1 MMLWPQSAIPGPA
14 TQYRRPGDSVEPLPT
29 ALPCAKVVP
38 VFEIALKKPRLQAGE
53 KAGVDRENVLRRWL
67 CVLSHSPGASR
78 LGVLIWAQGE
88 SDPLGVV
95 AQALAGK
102 ATSTL
107 LKRARF
113 SARFVCWADKHHM
126 KAFPMSLEFL
136 VSFLKPLAAEARNS
150 AIREAM
156 ETVNFL
162 EHVLGIEIE
171 QGIGDNPWVK
181 GALRGANIRTCD
193 PKRSRVLKVEEVLLL
208 EGALIDGALDKV
220 DRYATGVFLFQLY
233 SRARVSDLRNIS
245 KLELDLDGD
254 TGFIEVRTYEHKNCR
269 LSSGP
274 GAVLILVAPYH
285 GLHQKPWHA
294 AWVEAAK
301 AVGFDFEKGHRGPML
316 PRLACDYS
324 WSGDAIDA
332 NETTTWIRAL
342 LSRLQAAEEDL
353 TFSSHGLKATPL
365 SWTSKAGYGERTQ
378 LVLGHHSL
386 GPSGKTQEAY
396 AREVQ
401 AQPLRDLAE
410 CLGAIRQG
418 VFHPDRTKSG
428 MIADGA
434 TIRGSRFSL
443 APMGR
448 ANPSPSHESFECA
461 PEVELAEDGGVEPL
475 DDQDL
480 GEQED
485 VHEASSSESESSG
498 ESEEETHYESFGA
511 GEAQNAIPSVNMGRP
526 LRDAGAMA
534 SFIAKKQGAVF
545 LERAKRVGLPQEAV
559 DRLVAQTIDTMAKLA
574 FAPCQPG
581 ETPTEES
588 LAALIKALVENKENE
603 VKELA
608 PAERRERIRAQARKL
623 TGITMSGQTECSY
636 ASYDLCMK
644 LLTDNCISYL
654 SPAKF
659 ITREAELRSEK
670 PRKELDVQASTLVVR
685 DRDPDQSCDTSTA
698 RSLHHAMHRRSLAL
712 DLIGVTDYFRVQ
724 GFVDFLLGHLH
735 QEPIAG
741 SRATS
746 VQQILHADRA
756 AWMRLAELTPDGIR
770 RDAAGALPLDSLWA
784 RLQTDPKVIFHLL
797 PREGGALKRENN
809 EIKPDLTDTPTK
821 KQRKGTG
828 KGKTKT
834 LREPSNLPEELKGL
848 SSWTKTGKR
857 RCWGFNMASGCAN
870 AKVGQS
876 CPRGLHNCM
885 RCGGH
890 HPAHACPKKP

>member
-1 MMLWPQSAIPGPA
+1 MAAEASASDLCDRFEQHLQHLTYDVVAPIRYPWDKNKALSAIFSGKPGRCVDLHSVKVPRVVPPPA
-14 TQYRRPGDSVEPLPT
+14 TQNRRPGDSVEPLPMT
-29 ALPCAKVVP
+29 LPCAKVVP
-38 VFEIALKKPRLQAGE
+38 VFEVVLKKPRLLAGE

-67 CVLSHSPGASR
+67 CILSHSPGASR
-78 LGVLIWAQGE
+78 LGVLIWAKGE

-113 SARFVCWADKHHM
+113 SARFICWADKHHV
-126 KAFPMSLEFL
+126 KAFPVSLEFL
-136 VSFLKPLAAEARNS
+136 VSFLKPLAAGARNS

-162 EHVLGIEIE
+162 EHVLGIEVE

-193 PKRSRVLKVEEVLLL
+193 PKRSRVLQIDEVLLL
-208 EGALIDGALDKV
+208 EGALIGDALDKV

-285 GLHQKPWHA
+285 GLHQKPWGA

-301 AVGFDFEKGHRGPML
+301 AVGFDFEKGHRGPLL

-386 GPSGKTQEAY
+386 GPNGKTQEAY

-428 MIADGA
+428 MIEHGA
-434 TIRGSRFSL
+434 TVRESRFSL

-448 ANPSPSHESFECA
+448 ANPSPSHASFECA
-461 PEVELAEDGGVEPL
+461 PEAELAEEGAAEPL

-485 VHEASSSESESSG
+485 VHGTSSSESESSG
-498 ESEEETHYESFGA
+498 ESEEETHYENFGA
-511 GEAQNAIPSVNMGRP
+511 GEAQNAIPSVNMGPDLDIFQNPKTKSLHSRAKGSTGKLICGRSLDNMKPFTGKVFSSRWLCKQCTAGRP

-534 SFIAKKQGAVF
+534 SFIAKKQGAS
-545 LERAKRVGLPQEAV
+545 K
-559 DRLVAQTIDTMAKLA
+559 
-574 FAPCQPG
+574 
-581 ETPTEES
+581 
-588 LAALIKALVENKENE
+588 
-603 VKELA
+603 
-608 PAERRERIRAQARKL
+608 
-623 TGITMSGQTECSY
+623 
-636 ASYDLCMK
+636 
-644 LLTDNCISYL
+644 
-654 SPAKF
+654 
-659 ITREAELRSEK
+659 
-670 PRKELDVQASTLVVR
+670 
-685 DRDPDQSCDTSTA
+685 
-698 RSLHHAMHRRSLAL
+698 
-712 DLIGVTDYFRVQ
+712 
-724 GFVDFLLGHLH
+724 
-735 QEPIAG
+735 
-741 SRATS
+741 
-746 VQQILHADRA
+746 
-756 AWMRLAELTPDGIR
+756 
-770 RDAAGALPLDSLWA
+770 
-784 RLQTDPKVIFHLL
+784 
-797 PREGGALKRENN
+797 
-809 EIKPDLTDTPTK
+809 
-821 KQRKGTG
+821 
-828 KGKTKT
+828 
-834 LREPSNLPEELKGL
+834 
-848 SSWTKTGKR
+848 
-857 RCWGFNMASGCAN
+857 
-870 AKVGQS
+870 
-876 CPRGLHNCM
+876 
-885 RCGGH
+885 
-890 HPAHACPKKP
+890 